1 MTSILEDLL
10 QRRPYNAATDFVDAN
25 VARGLGDKVALMDS
39 TRSLTYAQL
48 QELSYRFA
56 AGLAVLGLR
65 AENRLMLV
73 AHDTVDYPV
82 AFWGAIRAGIVPVPV
97 NTLLTAEQYAYLLA
111 DSRAAAI
118 VVAAP
123 LVSTV
128 LSMRDRLPH
137 LHSVIVVG
145 TSARERVSGVHLF
158 EDMLASAEPTPF
170 TAPTMSDEVAL
181 WMYSSGS
188 TGEPKAVRH
197 VHASLMATA
206 RLMGQGVIGIREDDV
221 AFSAA
226 KLSFSYGLGNAMSF
240 PMSVGATA
248 ILMPDRPT

>member
-1 MTSILEDLL
+1 MLAPPPLVEDAL
-10 QRRPYNAATDFVDAN
+10 QRRAYNAVADFVDEN

-111 DSRAAAI
+111 DSRAAGI
-118 VVAAP
+118 VVAASLAP
-123 LVSTV
+123 VVRKL
-128 LSMRDRLPH
+128 RDRLPH
-137 LHSVIVVG
+137 LRAVIVVG
-145 TSARERVSGVHLF
+145 
-158 EDMLASAEPTPF
+158 ASAARTF
-170 TAPTMSDEVAL
+170 AI
-181 WMYSSGS
+181 SGCAFFRRAA
-188 TGEPKAVRH
+188 GE
-197 VHASLMATA
+197 
-206 RLMGQGVIGIREDDV
+206 G
-221 AFSAA
+221 
-226 KLSFSYGLGNAMSF
+226 
-240 PMSVGATA
+240 
-248 ILMPDRPT
+248 